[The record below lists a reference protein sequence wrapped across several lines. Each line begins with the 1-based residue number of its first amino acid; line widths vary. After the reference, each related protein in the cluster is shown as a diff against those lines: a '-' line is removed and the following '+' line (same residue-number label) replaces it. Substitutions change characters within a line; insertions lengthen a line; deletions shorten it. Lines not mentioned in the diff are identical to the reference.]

1 MSQLK
6 RENKMIKVEYK
17 VIITQARQKVD
28 DAVLRGKYKVDTD
41 KVVVYPTYLPYKR
54 EARSS
59 TSFTYSAI
67 LECDN

>member
-41 KVVVYPTYLPYKR
+41 KVDYPTYLPHKR
-54 EARSS
+54 EARPS
-59 TSFTYSAI
+59 TSFTYFAI
-67 LECDN
+67 PECDN